1 MPETGAQ
8 KTDGSGDPVA
18 QLVNPTG
25 ASPLLFVCEHASCRI
40 PDEFE
45 GLGLS
50 GDLRSSHIAWDP
62 GALQVGCHLSALMD
76 ARLVASTVSRLV
88 YDCNRPPDAPDAVPA
103 RSERFDV
110 PGNVGLNDRQKAER
124 ARNFYEP
131 FRNLLAEAL
140 LLQPKA
146 MATVHSF
153 TPVYLGKNRDVEIG
167 ILHGSDRRLA
177 DQMLRTA
184 GEHTKLQVRRNEP
197 YGEQDGVMHTLNVH
211 AIGNGLLNVML
222 EIRNDLIASAQ
233 QQRDIA
239 EMLAGWLMTALG
251 ALGVDVTCEVPACR
265 A

>member
-1 MPETGAQ
+1 MPETNSQ
-8 KTDGSGDPVA
+8 KTDGSGVPVA
-18 QLVNPTG
+18 QLVNSAG
-25 ASPLLFVCEHASCRI
+25 GSPLLFVCEHASRRI

-50 GDLRSSHIAWDP
+50 ADLRSSHIAWDP
-62 GALQVGCHLSALMD
+62 GALPVACHMSALMD
-76 ARLVASTVSRLV
+76 ARIVTSTVSRLV

-103 RSERFDV
+103 RSERFDI

-124 ARNFYEP
+124 TRFYYEP
-131 FRNLLAEAL
+131 FRDLLAKTISRRT
-140 LLQPKA
+140 KA
-146 MATVHSF
+146 MATVHSY
-153 TPVYLGKNRDVEIG
+153 TPVYLGKSRDVEIG
-167 ILHGSDRRLA
+167 ILHGSDSRLA

-184 GEHTKLQVRRNEP
+184 GDHTKLQVRRNEP

-239 EMLAGWLMTALG
+239 EMLAGWLTAALD
-251 ALGVDVTCEVPACR
+251 ALGVDVTCEVPECR